1 MKPEDILA
9 KGKTDKG
16 KRQVGLENAV
26 RMFPTPS
33 AQTYGTNQGG
43 GMGRVGP
50 VRESLETMA
59 RNGRWPTPTA
69 GDAKQSGAAAY
80 STESGRH
87 AGTTLTDA
95 IRMWPTPA
103 ARDWKSGRSN
113 LIGTNAR
120 PLSEVV
126 LVWPTPRAA
135 DSIKGRRTPEGAAKE
150 RARTNGPDLPAMA
163 GGSLNPTWVEWLMG
177 FPLGWTDCA
186 ASVTESYRLWLRGH
200 SEC

>member
-69 GDAKQSGAAAY
+69 GDAKQ
-80 STESGRH
+80 
-87 AGTTLTDA
+87 
-95 IRMWPTPA
+95 
-103 ARDWKSGRSN
+103 N